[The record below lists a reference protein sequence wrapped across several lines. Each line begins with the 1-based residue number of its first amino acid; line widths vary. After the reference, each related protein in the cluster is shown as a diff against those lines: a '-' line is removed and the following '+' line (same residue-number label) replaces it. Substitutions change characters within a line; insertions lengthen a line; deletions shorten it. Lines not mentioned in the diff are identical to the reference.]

1 MRRGASWPLGDNLLI
16 ISVFSACDQNHP
28 FICKESLSGQT
39 SVDNFERQTGITMK
53 HTYARQ
59 TNGILIFAITWLF
72 ISALA
77 LQSGAQTP
85 YKQTADSY
93 ITVAGT
99 STLHAWTM
107 TSKDTQFQ
115 AAFENGPDGAP
126 TQLKSLT
133 LTVPSQS
140 LKSEHSAMD
149 KNAYSSLKTDKFK
162 SITFSLTTAS
172 IDKNI
177 IKCAGNLTIAGVTK
191 LINVD
196 ANCQTKPDMS
206 MRCTGTKTFKM
217 SEYQIDPPSFMFG
230 TVKTGDE
237 ITISFNA
244 ELAPVK

>member
-1 MRRGASWPLGDNLLI
+1 MKNSNSSQQNARILKFVVTVLI
-16 ISVFSACDQNHP
+16 IT
-28 FICKESLSGQT
+28 I
-39 SVDNFERQTGITMK
+39 
-53 HTYARQ
+53 
-59 TNGILIFAITWLF
+59 
-72 ISALA
+72 LA
-77 LQSGAQTP
+77 LRTEAQTA
-85 YKQTADSY
+85 YKQTGDSY

-107 TSKDTQFQ
+107 TSKDTQYQ
-115 AAFENGPDGAP
+115 ATFENGPDGAP
-126 TQLKSLT
+126 AQLKSLS

-162 SITFSLTTAS
+162 TITFSLTTSS
-172 IDKNI
+172 IDKNL
-177 IKCAGNLTIAGVTK
+177 IKCSGNLTIAGFTK

-206 MRCTGTKTFKM
+206 LRCTGSKTFKM
-217 SEYQIDPPSFMFG
+217 SEFQVDPPSFMFG

-244 ELAPVK
+244 ELAPIK